1 MRLNIGELD
10 PIGESMIWFKWI
22 FYNDAERC
30 AVINGT
36 CLQDGLP
43 IDGPDRPEIY
53 TTFYTFDDFFDKQ
66 NIETGLW
73 IIIAISLLG
82 VVAWPQEI
90 LFCYGFWGYVVFLS
104 VQAYDWTKNLS
115 NFETYAQDILNMLI
129 LVNGYTFLAANLFIF
144 YSLVPIIGPAINI
157 GIMYWVLLEMSRLSV
172 QKKAVGDGIK

>member
-1 MRLNIGELD
+1 MWIKASVRLNIGELD

-115 NFETYAQDILNMLI
+115 NFETYA
-129 LVNGYTFLAANLFIF
+129 
-144 YSLVPIIGPAINI
+144 
-157 GIMYWVLLEMSRLSV
+157 
-172 QKKAVGDGIK
+172 